1 MTEYVKCFDS
11 NKTMSFK
18 VTDKNPL
25 KMCTKIWEK
34 VNNLMDIKFYSELV
48 YGDNDKYIKANIKIN
63 DDKVNTNFKGKS
75 ANRKCI
81 IQMFVINNVLSLKQ
95 AKGIIF
101 KHF

>member
-1 MTEYVKCFDS
+1 MTEYVKYFDS

-18 VTDKNPL
+18 GTDKNLL
-25 KMCTKIWEK
+25 KMCAKIWEK
-34 VNNLMDIKFYSELV
+34 VKNLMDIKFYSELV

-63 DDKVNTNFKGKS
+63 DDKINTKFKVKS
-75 ANRKCI
+75 ANRKRI

-95 AKGIIF
+95 VKGIIF